1 MRAQDVLVACK
12 LAVSPARHLTIQD
25 LSSSL
30 QISLSD
36 VHGALQRNLFAGLCV
51 RSVAESPTQY
61 AGSARRGHNQAD
73 HQALREFLVHGI
85 PYVFPARLAAVS
97 VGLPTAMSEDAS
109 SVGGNRLPIVWA
121 SAEGNLRGESLAP
134 IHKSVPLAALGDP
147 RLHSLL
153 SAIDALRLGDRSLR
167 PSAIARIENILG
179 AVNL

>member
-12 LAVSPARHLTIQD
+12 LAVSPARHLTIQG

-36 VHGALQRNLFAGLCV
+36 VHGALQRNRFAGLCV
-51 RSVAESPTQY
+51 RSVAESPAHY
-61 AGSARRGHNQAD
+61 AGSGRRRHNEAD
-73 HQALREFLVHGI
+73 HQALREFLVYGA
-85 PYVFPARLAAVS
+85 PYVFPARLEAVS
-97 VGLPTAMSEDAS
+97 VGMPTAMSEDVS
-109 SVGGNRLPIVWA
+109 SVGESRLPIVWA
-121 SAEGNLRGESLAP
+121 SAQGSLKGESLAP

-147 RLHSLL
+147 KLHSLL

-167 PSAIARIENILG
+167 PGAIARIETMLG